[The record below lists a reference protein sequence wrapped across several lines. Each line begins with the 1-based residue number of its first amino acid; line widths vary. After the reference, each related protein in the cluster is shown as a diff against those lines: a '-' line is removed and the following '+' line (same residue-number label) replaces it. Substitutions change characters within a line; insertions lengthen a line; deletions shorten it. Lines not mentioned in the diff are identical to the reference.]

1 MAMAMAMAVAMA
13 IGDALAVVWME
24 RRGQIIRLTADGVG
38 TCWVARPVAPEHLW
52 GWSRTS
58 DLRRALQQHGPA
70 QWSLLVAADLINADR
85 ISWDNYN
92 EANDLSVRAEQCQEE
107 HGCYS
112 ARICADAIY
121 MTVGNKKFCKDH
133 GIRLSGRARK
143 KETAGIDGQ
152 TVEQ

>member
-1 MAMAMAMAVAMA
+1 MRSVHSV
-13 IGDALAVVWME
+13 LLVQVLCEPE
-24 RRGQIIRLTADGVG
+24 RMR
-38 TCWVARPVAPEHLW
+38 HL
-52 GWSRTS
+52 
-58 DLRRALQQHGPA
+58 DEA

-107 HGCYS
+107 HGCCP
-112 ARICADAIY
+112 ARICAAAIY